1 MQTQRTTW
9 TIGRT
14 LQRGRSVF
22 FICFVLLCG
31 SITHSVAFADDN
43 TSTQPSSALTA
54 YSSAREITQSG
65 TIQEVISG
73 KAGISLLVDGPQ
85 GVFEAS
91 LGSALP
97 HQVQQSLSNGQQ
109 VQLVGITQT
118 ANGKQY
124 LLVRQ
129 MTVAGRQ
136 TTVRNKY
143 GFLVRTRANS
153 ASPSAITNYSATQG
167 GAK

>member
-1 MQTQRTTW
+1 MMQTQGTW
-9 TIGRT
+9 TIGGT
-14 LQRGRSVF
+14 LPTGRFVF
-22 FICFVLLCG
+22 FICLVLLYG
-31 SITHSVAFADDN
+31 SISHFVAFADDN

-54 YSSAREITQSG
+54 YSSAHEITQSG
-65 TIQEVISG
+65 TIQQVISG
-73 KAGISLLVDGPQ
+73 NAGISLLVDGAQ
-85 GVFEAS
+85 GAFEAN

-97 HQVQQSLSNGQQ
+97 RQIQQSLASGQQ
-109 VQLVGITQT
+109 IQLIGVTQT

-129 MTVAGRQ
+129 ITVAGRQ
-136 TTVRNKY
+136 ITVRNKY
-143 GFLVRTRANS
+143 GLPVHMRSNS

>member
-1 MQTQRTTW
+1 MMQIQRTW

-14 LQRGRSVF
+14 LQRGRSIF

-31 SITHSVAFADDN
+31 SITHSVALADDN
-43 TSTQPSSALTA
+43 TSTQSSSPLTA

-65 TIQEVISG
+65 TVQQVISG

-85 GVFEAS
+85 GVFDAN

-97 HQVQQSLSNGQQ
+97 RQVQQSLSNGQQ
-109 VQLVGITQT
+109 IQLIGVTQT

-129 MTVAGRQ
+129 MTVSGREI
-136 TTVRNKY
+136 TVRNKY
-143 GFLVRTRANS
+143 GLPVRTRSNS